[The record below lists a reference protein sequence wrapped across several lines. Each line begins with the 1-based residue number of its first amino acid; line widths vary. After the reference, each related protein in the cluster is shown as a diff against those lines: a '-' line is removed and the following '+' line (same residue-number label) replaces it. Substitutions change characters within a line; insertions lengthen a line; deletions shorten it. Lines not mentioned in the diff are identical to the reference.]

1 MTPKVAKNAIG
12 IPNATHI
19 AVFHARKINKT
30 IKTITMK
37 QLLLTFLIT
46 FTFSLNAQ
54 YAVMYAVDL
63 NEGAE
68 EDYLKLEAFWS
79 EIHKEAI
86 KQGSQNG
93 WSVWKRTPKETDE
106 ANAPEYIIF
115 DGFESEE
122 KMNAGYNG
130 TELAFQT
137 YKGKMSRRSIQRM
150 LDQTGSESKER
161 RTYQLKGVAATILA
175 GGDIKKGDK
184 MSVNFMNKKTD
195 DFENYETQVWKPVA
209 EKNILSGEEL
219 TLNYIINKLDNPLWE
234 FEYEVTQ

>member
-1 MTPKVAKNAIG
+1 MKN
-12 IPNATHI
+12 
-19 AVFHARKINKT
+19 
-30 IKTITMK
+30 
-37 QLLLTFLIT
+37 LLLTLTLF
-46 FTFSLNAQ
+46 FSFSINAQ

-68 EDYLKLEAFWS
+68 ENYLNLEAFWS

-106 ANAPEYIIF
+106 ASAPEYIIF

-130 TELAFQT
+130 TELAFQA

-150 LDQTGSESKER
+150 LDQTGSESK
-161 RTYQLKGVAATILA
+161 
-175 GGDIKKGDK
+175 
-184 MSVNFMNKKTD
+184 
-195 DFENYETQVWKPVA
+195 
-209 EKNILSGEEL
+209 
-219 TLNYIINKLDNPLWE
+219 
-234 FEYEVTQ
+234 

>member
-1 MTPKVAKNAIG
+1 
-12 IPNATHI
+12 
-19 AVFHARKINKT
+19 
-30 IKTITMK
+30 MK
-37 QLLLTFLIT
+37 QLLLTLLLT

-122 KMNAGYNG
+122 KMNAGYNAN
-130 TELAFQT
+130 ELAFQV

-161 RTYQLKGVAATILA
+161 RTYQLKGVCNNTCR
-175 GGDIKKGDK
+175 
-184 MSVNFMNKKTD
+184 
-195 DFENYETQVWKPVA
+195 WRH
-209 EKNILSGEEL
+209 
-219 TLNYIINKLDNPLWE
+219 
-234 FEYEVTQ
+234 